1 MVSIPLSAG
10 ISKQMLTIRLTRV
23 GKKNNPSFRVIVV
36 ESKRKVKT
44 GNYLEMVGSYD
55 PKVDRVELKA
65 DRIKHWLG
73 LGATVSD
80 TVHNLLVSNK
90 IIDGKKINILPSFK
104 VAPVAEAP
112 KEEPKTEVAPV
123 ETPAVGATEDVPEA
137 LAEEVKAEDNAVAE
151 ETQTA

>member
-1 MVSIPLSAG
+1 
-10 ISKQMLTIRLTRV
+10 MLTIRLTRV

-55 PKVDRVELKA
+55 PKVDRVDLKA

-73 LGATVSD
+73 MGATVSD

-90 IIDGKKINILPSFK
+90 VIDAKKINILPSFK
-104 VAPVAEAP
+104 AAPVAEAP
-112 KEEPKTEVAPV
+112 KEE
-123 ETPAVGATEDVPEA
+123 TPAPAAETAAEEVR
-137 LAEEVKAEDNAVAE
+137 AEEVKEDNAVAAE
-151 ETQTA
+151 PAADTITE